1 VHVHASLIQ
10 TAELYARPVLGITED
25 DVVFSAAKLSFA
37 YGLGNALTFPFAVGA
52 TTVLLA
58 ERPTPA
64 AVFNCL
70 RKYRPTIFCAAPT
83 LYAALLASP
92 ELPQREDI
100 NLRICTAAAEALPED
115 IGRRWRQQ
123 FGVDVLDGIGSTE
136 MLHIFISNRP
146 AMSCTARPAG
156 GAGI

>member
-1 VHVHASLIQ
+1 IVSGRDAHGHLRFSDLLEGGVTDFDPAPTCADDMCFWLYSSGSTGAPKGTVHTHASLIQ

-58 ERPTPA
+58 DRPTPG

-70 RKYRPTIFCAAPT
+70 RKYRPTIFCGAPT

-92 ELPQREDI
+92 ELPQRADV
-100 NLRICTAAAEALPED
+100 NLRVCT
-115 IGRRWRQQ
+115 
-123 FGVDVLDGIGSTE
+123 
-136 MLHIFISNRP
+136 
-146 AMSCTARPAG
+146 
-156 GAGI
+156 